1 MHYYVEIILFKKN
14 NSTFYYME
22 SKPYLKKPYWDGK
35 IIDIHCHFFPHPL
48 FKAIWN
54 YFEKFDW
61 NIVYKGTPEQLSN
74 ELEKLGVKCH
84 SLLNYAH
91 KPGIAKDMNQWTEE
105 FAKKNQSTL
114 PFFTIHPED
123 QDNKLMAREF
133 LEKGFT
139 GLKLQPLVQNFHVAD
154 ERVTPVYEEIIKH
167 GAWTLLHTGTAPY
180 SNGLVGVQYFRKLMK
195 RFPDLKVIVAHM
207 GGYEFHEFFE
217 LLEKYPNMRLDTTMI
232 FTDTDVFDTSFP
244 KEMIDLVEKYSDKV
258 LFGSD
263 FPNIPYEYEESING
277 LLRLQ
282 FEQKVYEKIFYKNAE
297 RDFNID

>member
-1 MHYYVEIILFKKN
+1 MD
-14 NSTFYYME
+14 
-22 SKPYLKKPYWDGK
+22 SKSYLKKEFWEGS
-35 IIDIHCHFFPHPL
+35 IIDVHCHFFPHPL

-54 YFEKFDW
+54 YFENYAW
-61 NIVYKGTPEQLSN
+61 NISYKGTPENLSN
-74 ELEKLGVKCH
+74 ELKRLGVKCH

-91 KPGIAKDMNQWTEE
+91 KPGIAKDLNKWTSE

-123 QDNKLMAREF
+123 SDNYLMAGEL

-139 GLKLQPLVQNFHVAD
+139 GVKLQPLVQNFHVAD
-154 ERVTPVYEEIIKH
+154 ERIMPTYEVVIEH
-167 GAWTLLHTGTAPY
+167 EAWALLHTGTAPY

-207 GGYEFHEFFE
+207 GGYEFDAFFE
-217 LLEKYPNMRLDTTMI
+217 LLDMYPNMRLDTTMI
-232 FTDTDVFDTSFP
+232 FTETDVFDTSFP
-244 KEMIDLVEKYSDKV
+244 NSMNHLLKKYSDKI

-277 LLRLQ
+277 LLRLGL
-282 FEQKVYEKIFYKNAE
+282 EKEVYDQIFYKNAE
-297 RDFNID
+297 RDFNIDL